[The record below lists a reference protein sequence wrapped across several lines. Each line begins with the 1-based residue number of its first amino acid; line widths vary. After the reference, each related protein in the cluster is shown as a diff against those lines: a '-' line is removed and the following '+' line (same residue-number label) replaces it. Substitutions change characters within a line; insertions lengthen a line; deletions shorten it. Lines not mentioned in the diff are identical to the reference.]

1 MSRRSPVRAR
11 ALAEGYRSGLEEV
24 VAKQLEQAGVSPR
37 YEELTLAYTQPSK
50 PRSYTPDF
58 VLPNGIVVET
68 KGRFVTADRQKH
80 LHIHACHPR
89 IDIRFVFSNANAKI
103 GKLSKTTYANW
114 CDHNGFQWAQR
125 LVPREWLDEPK
136 NFDSL
141 DALTHALKKGSI

>member
-24 VAKQLEQAGVSPR
+24 VAKQLEVAGVNAQ
-37 YEELTLAYTQPSK
+37 YEAFTLGYTQPSK
-50 PRSYTPDF
+50 SRRYTPDF

-68 KGRFVTADRQKH
+68 KGRFVTSDRQSH
-80 LHIHACHPR
+80 LHIKACHPR
-89 IDIRFVFSNANAKI
+89 IDIRFVFSNPNTKI
-103 GKLSKTTYANW
+103 GKLSKTSYANW

-125 LVPREWLDEPK
+125 LVPQDWLDEPK